1 MLEGETINLHQH
13 YLYYQ
18 EQHSPPMFLHD
29 QQVSYQYLS
38 RPNNW
43 PQLRLQPHQPA
54 QISLHLTPDRGKFE

>member
-1 MLEGETINLHQH
+1 
-13 YLYYQ
+13 
-18 EQHSPPMFLHD
+18 MFLHD